1 MAEPFQSQ
9 LPIKPDQIID
19 ILIRRKWLIIIPLC
33 ITLTLGLYK
42 TLTSAKTYKASTLI
56 LVQPQRVPTSYVQS
70 IVTTS
75 INERISTISQQILS
89 RSNIEKII
97 DQFGLFEDQ
106 TQMYMEDKV
115 ASMRRKVQ
123 VRIERARHGAESFS
137 ISYTGSDPQRVMRIA
152 NTLASYFMDENLKVR
167 EAQAIGT
174 SEFLES
180 ELEKTQKQLEEREQL
195 LSAYRLKYL
204 GELPDELDTNL
215 RTLDR
220 IHQQIAGKQVML
232 QQARNALSLLQ
243 TQIAQSKEMA
253 SQSFDDMFA
262 FDEFEGEETFAASEE
277 EQKLDSARQQ
287 YESLLLRYTEKHPDV
302 LRLEK
307 TIEKLEAA
315 IARKQKEAAE
325 AAAEPAAGTDTE
337 GFPFETSGDIT
348 ASEDTA
354 SEEMDNASPAM
365 PNFAAMQQE
374 AQLKQVQT
382 EISKLESDIA
392 KLEQRV
398 QEYQQRI
405 EDTPKR
411 EIELQALRRDYGNIR
426 DLYNRLLNRKLEAE
440 LSLNMEKKQKGEQF
454 RILDHARLPE
464 KPISPNVKMLFL
476 LSLAAGLG
484 AGAGIVF
491 LLEFFDNT
499 IRSEDVIE
507 KDLGLTL
514 LARIPPLKKPG
525 QKKKMMLE
533 WTLFTCVSLYAIM
546 FLGFF
551 AILNWK
557 GIDRTTNFI
566 KNILTTMP

>member
-33 ITLTLGLYK
+33 IALTLGLYN
-42 TLTSAKTYKASTLI
+42 TLTATKTYEASTLI
-56 LVQPQRVPTSYVQS
+56 LVQPQRVPTSYIRSV
-70 IVTTS
+70 VTSS

-97 DQFGLFEDQ
+97 DQFGLFENSPD
-106 TQMYMEDKV
+106 MYLEDKV
-115 ASMRRKVQ
+115 ESMRKRVQ
-123 VRIERARHGAESFS
+123 VRIERARGGAEAFS
-137 ISYTGSDPQRVMRIA
+137 IGFTGSEPQRVMRIA

-174 SEFLES
+174 SEFLDS
-180 ELEKTQKQLEEREQL
+180 ELEKTQKRLEEREQR
-195 LSAYRLKYL
+195 LSAYRAKYL
-204 GELPDELDTNL
+204 GGLPDELDANL

-220 IHQQIAGKQVML
+220 IYQQIASKQAML
-232 QQARNALSLLQ
+232 QQARNSLSLLQ

-262 FDEFEGEETFAASEE
+262 FDEEETFAVSAE
-277 EQKLDSARQQ
+277 EQELEGARKQ
-287 YESLLLRYTEKHPDV
+287 YDRLLLKYTEKHPDV
-302 LRLEK
+302 MRLEK
-307 TIEKLEAA
+307 IIEKLETA
-315 IARKQKEAAE
+315 IAEKQETAAQAE
-325 AAAEPAAGTDTE
+325 AEIAAGPDTE
-337 GFPFETSGDIT
+337 QFPFETSDDIA
-348 ASEDTA
+348 ASSDIAA
-354 SEEMDNASPAM
+354 SEEMDSAAPAM

-382 EISKLESDIA
+382 EINKLVSDIA
-392 KLEQRV
+392 KLEQ
-398 QEYQQRI
+398 QMQMYQQRV

-411 EIELQALRRDYGNIR
+411 ELELQSLKRDYSNIQNV
-426 DLYNRLLNRKLEAE
+426 YNSLLDRKLEAE
-440 LSLNMEKKQKGEQF
+440 LSVNMEKKQKGEQF

-464 KPISPNVKMLFL
+464 KPISPNVQMLFL

-499 IRSEDVIE
+499 IRSEEVIE

-525 QKKKMMLE
+525 QKQKIALE
-533 WTLFTCVSLYAIM
+533 WILFTCVTLYAIM

-551 AILNWK
+551 IILNWK
-557 GIDRTTNFI
+557 GLDRTINFI
-566 KNILTTMP
+566 KATLNI

>member
-1 MAEPFQSQ
+1 
-9 LPIKPDQIID
+9 
-19 ILIRRKWLIIIPLC
+19 
-33 ITLTLGLYK
+33 
-42 TLTSAKTYKASTLI
+42 
-56 LVQPQRVPTSYVQS
+56 
-70 IVTTS
+70 
-75 INERISTISQQILS
+75 
-89 RSNIEKII
+89 IEKII
-97 DQFGLFEDQ
+97 DQFGLFEDSPN
-106 TQMYMEDKV
+106 MYLEDKV
-115 ASMRRKVQ
+115 ASMRRRVN
-123 VRIERARHGAESFS
+123 VRIERTRGGAEAFS
-137 ISYTGSDPQRVMRIA
+137 IAFTGSEPQRVMRIA

-174 SEFLES
+174 SEFLDS
-180 ELEKTQKQLEEREQL
+180 ELEKTQKRLEEREQR
-195 LSAYRLKYL
+195 LSAYRAKHL
-204 GELPDELDTNL
+204 GGLPDELDANL

-220 IHQQIAGKQVML
+220 IYQQIASKQAML
-232 QQARNALSLLQ
+232 QQARNALNLLQ

-262 FDEFEGEETFAASEE
+262 FDEFDEEETFAASEE

-315 IARKQKEAAE
+315 IARKQESAAE
-325 AAAEPAAGTDTE
+325 VEAELAAAPDAEA
-337 GFPFETSGDIT
+337 FPFVGSEGTATLDET
-348 ASEDTA
+348 AA
-354 SEEMDNASPAM
+354 AEEMDNAPTAM

-374 AQLKQVQT
+374 AQLKQVRN

-392 KLEQRV
+392 KLEEQM
-398 QEYQQRI
+398 QMYQQRV

-411 EIELQALRRDYGNIR
+411 ELELQSLKRDYANIQNV
-426 DLYNRLLNRKLEAE
+426 YNSLLDRKLEAE
-440 LSLNMEKKQKGEQF
+440 LSVNMEKKQKGEQF

-499 IRSEDVIE
+499 VRSEDVIE

-514 LARIPPLKKPG
+514 LARIPPLKEPG
-525 QKKKMMLE
+525 QKRKAALE
-533 WTLFTCVSLYAIM
+533 WTLFTCVSLYAVM
-546 FLGFF
+546 FLAFF
-551 AILNWK
+551 TILNWK
-557 GIDRTTNFI
+557 GLDRTINFI
-566 KNILTTMP
+566 KTTLNM

>member
-33 ITLTLGLYK
+33 IALTLGLYN
-42 TLTSAKTYKASTLI
+42 TLTATKTYEASTLI
-56 LVQPQRVPTSYVQS
+56 LVQPQRVPTSYIRSV
-70 IVTTS
+70 VTSS

-97 DQFGLFEDQ
+97 DQFGLFENSPD
-106 TQMYMEDKV
+106 MYLEDKV
-115 ASMRRKVQ
+115 ESMRNRVK
-123 VRIERARHGAESFS
+123 VRIERARGGAEAFS
-137 ISYTGSDPQRVMRIA
+137 IGFTGSEPQRVMRIA

-174 SEFLES
+174 SEFLDS
-180 ELEKTQKQLEEREQL
+180 ELEKTQKRLEEREQR
-195 LSAYRLKYL
+195 LSAYRAKYL
-204 GELPDELDTNL
+204 GGLPDELDANL

-220 IHQQIAGKQVML
+220 IYQQIASKQAML
-232 QQARNALSLLQ
+232 QQARNSLSLLQ

-262 FDEFEGEETFAASEE
+262 FDEEETFAVSAE
-277 EQKLDSARQQ
+277 EQELEGARKQ
-287 YESLLLRYTEKHPDV
+287 YDRLLLKYTEKHPDV
-302 LRLEK
+302 MRLEK
-307 TIEKLEAA
+307 IIEKLETA
-315 IARKQKEAAE
+315 IAEKQETAAQAE
-325 AAAEPAAGTDTE
+325 AEIAAGPDTE
-337 GFPFETSGDIT
+337 QFPFETSDDIA
-348 ASEDTA
+348 ASSDIAA
-354 SEEMDNASPAM
+354 SEEMDSAAPAM

-382 EISKLESDIA
+382 EINKLVSDIA
-392 KLEQRV
+392 KLEQ
-398 QEYQQRI
+398 QMQMYQQRV

-411 EIELQALRRDYGNIR
+411 ELELQSLKRDYSNIQNV
-426 DLYNRLLNRKLEAE
+426 YNSLLDRKLEAE
-440 LSLNMEKKQKGEQF
+440 LSVNMEKKQKGEQF

-464 KPISPNVKMLFL
+464 KPISPNVQMLFL

-499 IRSEDVIE
+499 IRSEEVIE

-525 QKKKMMLE
+525 QKQKIALE
-533 WTLFTCVSLYAIM
+533 WILFTCVTLYAIM

-551 AILNWK
+551 IILNWK
-557 GIDRTTNFI
+557 GLDRTINFI
-566 KNILTTMP
+566 KATLNI